1 MTTASPDLR
10 AIVVDC
16 ALERS
21 PEQPEASLLAD
32 RSAEVLIAQGVSVDC
47 VRVVDHDIAPGLH
60 LDMTAHGWAFDEWPA
75 LQDAVLAADI
85 LVLATPTCL
94 GAGSSVCTRV
104 LERLYGFVSDHGPQ
118 AYDGRVAGCLASGD
132 PGDVTDAVG
141 PVLRALQRLG
151 YTVPPAT
158 GAGSD
163 PGVMAHLV
171 RVARVLKAAG

>member
-1 MTTASPDLR
+1 MTAAATDLR

-21 PEQPEASLLAD
+21 PKLPEASLLAH
-32 RSAEVLIAQGVSVDC
+32 RSVEVLAGQGVSVDC
-47 VRVVDHDIAPGLH
+47 MRVVDHDVAPGLH
-60 LDMTAHGWAFDEWPA
+60 MDMTAYGWAFDEWPA

-94 GAGSSVCTRV
+94 GAGSSVCSRV

-132 PGDVTDAVG
+132 AADVAAAVG
-141 PVLRALQRLG
+141 SVLRALQRLG

-163 PGVMAHLV
+163 PDVMVHLV